1 MNYNFLNE
9 SIITEDLTLSL
20 GSVFHKID
28 IYSRNRNLAILN
40 ESQYGKYNKNIH
52 LSLNE
57 QKSVKQMFLMMEA
70 AAAESII
77 NEYNLDLDYYSL
89 NEGWSDKIKSK
100 IDKFSDKAKNGID
113 KLSSKSKEGIEKL
126 QALKEFFEVL
136 IKKAVD
142 SIEKFLKL
150 LLEIFAK
157 LGENIQEGVKK
168 LLGNSLKVKTDL
180 SLPQNEI
187 TKEFPEEDHGFLA
200 LVYDYLYKRMT
211 KDPSSTRMMK
221 SMSEKTGVL
230 ESLSFPKQ
238 NWPELN
244 EGFKEGFD
252 KFVHTNKTFQWLI
265 GYRPGNGKVK
275 WWKSLI
281 ASIIGSIIFT
291 LIIPALLTVCLGSGP
306 IVAGICF
313 AIQITWATK
322 GVCRV
327 LLARYTSK
335 GPGEKFWNRQT
346 AIAFCIAVAFMIIP
360 RIPAV
365 REWMAEG
372 IRDFLHWTGL
382 DKKIADVEDW
392 LRGVMG
398 WVKTEKNVVTRYE
411 KLSDR
416 LERYVPR
423 NGKGD
428 IAREMQ
434 GLSSKTS
441 DAIDT
446 IKNSTTIP
454 KDMKGPLE
462 RFTNLINQQHFSS
475 SHEMNQFMIGGLKD
489 AKKAVYSFD
498 MSRFKTAAGYAGKST
513 REIAMMVKQ
522 KLEEKGI
529 NGTVINALNDE
540 MRSSTHNIAGANAM
554 FVTDIPV
561 EQGPDF
567 EQVFQEIA
575 KEAGIKGGARGAFGH
590 LLNDLN
596 QTIAVDEITE
606 KPIHTFTDFIANN
619 FIPMFFPKFSHSGE
633 WCAIY
638 NNDPNRYPIVKREE
652 MSYEELD
659 SLTPRSDGES
669 WNVVARKI
677 RSARRKELAER
688 VNAAK
693 EAKKAGE
700 LSGEEWKTTVTEL
713 KREIEVYNNFK
724 PADCKVLVF
733 FTTGK
738 FKIKTSE
745 KKHISESLYNK
756 YNLFEDEMSTWNK
769 DTDNDSD
776 HDDTLYFD
784 DEESATSEETKYKE
798 VELKDA
804 PLFAWNPYILYHADL
819 QEITLKNTGTEKTN
833 WLMRGL
839 FKAHMRIEPLKPKD
853 PKKPYENS
861 VGREIKKKINTV
873 FDSMIKTSANAFGMD
888 KIAYLD
894 GKTFKPVDESKAE
907 KNIKLMGNFK
917 PVELC
922 RIWNKEEPAWKYLW
936 IEDET
941 TDEIIPDN
949 IKPTERNLPAV
960 VKPQTKDVVPV
971 SNKSKDLVAPH
982 KKNKT
987 LYPDEIT
994 NDTRKRIDPSRQLK
1008 SRKYDQD
1015 AEYEDLPDKEDQKL
1029 LAPHKNKEN
1038 QKLLAPHK
1046 KKQLLLA
1053 QHNKK

>member
-9 SIITEDLTLSL
+9 NIITKDLTLSL
-20 GSVFHKID
+20 GNVFHKID

-40 ESQYGKYNKNIH
+40 ESRYGKYNKNIN
-52 LSLNE
+52 LTLPE
-57 QKSVKQMFLMMEA
+57 QKSIKQLFLMMEA

-77 NEYNLDLDYYSL
+77 NEYNLNIDYYSL
-89 NEGWSDKIKSK
+89 NEGFK
-100 IDKFSDKAKNGID
+100 DKFKKTFNKLNDKT
-113 KLSSKSKEGIEKL
+113 KEGIEKL
-126 QALKEFFEVL
+126 QTLKKFFEVL
-136 IKKAVD
+136 IKKSVD
-142 SIEKFLKL
+142 SIEKLLKL
-150 LLEIFAK
+150 LLEIFNR
-157 LGENIQEGVKK
+157 LGENIQEAIKK
-168 LLGNSLKVKTDL
+168 LLGNSLKVEEES
-180 SLPQNEI
+180 SLPENEI
-187 TKEFPEEDHGFLA
+187 TKNFAPEDKGFLS
-200 LVYDYLYKRMT
+200 LVYDYVYKRMT
-211 KDPSSTRMMK
+211 KDSSSDRMMK
-221 SMSEKTGVL
+221 SMSTGTGIL

-238 NWPELN
+238 QWPDLN
-244 EGFKEGFD
+244 EGFKDNFD

-281 ASIIGSIIFT
+281 ASIVGSIIFT
-291 LIIPALLTVCLGSGP
+291 LIIPALLTVCLGTGP
-306 IVAGICF
+306 IVAVICF
-313 AIQITWATK
+313 AIQITWSTR

-335 GPGEKFWNRQT
+335 SSGEKFWNRPT

-382 DKKIADVEDW
+382 DKKIDDVEDW

-398 WVKTEKNVVTRYE
+398 WVKNEKNVVTRYE

-423 NGKGD
+423 DGKGD

-434 GLSSKTS
+434 ALSSKGA
-441 DAIDT
+441 DAIST
-446 IKNSTTIP
+446 IKNSSTIP
-454 KDMKGPLE
+454 EDMKAPLE
-462 RFTNLINQQHFSS
+462 KFTNLINQQHFHSS
-475 SHEMNQFMIGGLKD
+475 AEMNDFMVGGLKG
-489 AKKAVYSFD
+489 AKNAVYSFD

-513 REIAMMVKQ
+513 REIAMIVKQ

-529 NGTVINALNDE
+529 NGTIINALNDE
-540 MRSSTHNIAGANAM
+540 MRSNTHNIAGANAM

-561 EQGPDF
+561 EQGPNF
-567 EQVFQEIA
+567 ESVFQEIA
-575 KEAGIKGGARGAFGH
+575 REAGVKGGARSAFGS

-596 QTIAVDEITE
+596 QTIAVDEIT
-606 KPIHTFTDFIANN
+606 KNPIHTFTDFIANN
-619 FIPMFFPKFSHSGE
+619 FVPMFFPQMSHSGE
-633 WCAIY
+633 WCAVY

-659 SLTPRSDGES
+659 KLTPRSDGAS
-669 WNVVARKI
+669 WNIVARKV
-677 RSARRKELAER
+677 RSARRKELAEKIDK
-688 VNAAK
+688 AK
-693 EAKKAGE
+693 ESRKSGE
-700 LSGEEWKTTVTEL
+700 LTDEKWKETVSEL
-713 KREIEVYNNFK
+713 KKEIQVYNNFK
-724 PADCKVLVF
+724 PAECKVLVF

-738 FKIKTSE
+738 FKIKASNN
-745 KKHISESLYNK
+745 ISESVYNK
-756 YNLFEDEMSTWNK
+756 YNLFEDEMSTWNNS
-769 DTDNDSD
+769 DNDSD
-776 HDDTLYFD
+776 HDDLYFD
-784 DEESATSEETKYKE
+784 DKPKTNKYKE
-798 VELKDA
+798 IELKDA

-819 QEITLKNTGTEKTN
+819 QEITLKNTGTDKTN

-839 FKAHMRIEPLKPKD
+839 FKAHMRIEPLKPKQ
-853 PKKPYENS
+853 PEKPYENS

-873 FDSMIKTSANAFGMD
+873 FDSMIKTSANSFGMD
-888 KIAYLD
+888 KIAYVE
-894 GKTFKPVDESKAE
+894 GKTFKPINKDTAE

-917 PVELC
+917 PSELC
-922 RIWNKEEPAWKYLW
+922 RIWNREEPAWKYLW

-949 IKPTERNLPAV
+949 IKPAERYLPTV

-994 NDTRKRIDPSRQLK
+994 NDTRKRINPSRQLK

-1015 AEYEDLPDKEDQKL
+1015 AEYEDLPNEEN
-1029 LAPHKNKEN
+1029 KN
-1038 QKLLAPHK
+1038 LIAPHK